1 MQIYL
6 KIYLVIHII
15 CKQKHL
21 LIHPSTLS
29 SLHFGIYLYLH
40 GHGLEDFVQIIPT
53 GMPHRVLS
61 LLAATSIGPPR
72 PLSSQAS
79 TIVISRR
86 FPKQQIMVTDTQ

>member
-1 MQIYL
+1 
-6 KIYLVIHII
+6 
-15 CKQKHL
+15 
-21 LIHPSTLS
+21 
-29 SLHFGIYLYLH
+29 
-40 GHGLEDFVQIIPT
+40 
-53 GMPHRVLS
+53 MPHRVLS